1 MLLRRSPIRPGK
13 RNPRLAARAFC
24 WKPAVRLQG
33 ASRLCTAR
41 RHRYGAPAGP
51 RAGYRPLN
59 YLVDTNIIS
68 EVRKGAQ
75 CDFNVAAWYASIGDK
90 DIYLSVLVLGEI
102 RKEIERARPG
112 NPAQARALENWL
124 MAVARSFGERILPID
139 HAVADEWGRMGAK
152 RSIHD
157 DALPYAVTGLTGL
170 ILATRNVSDVAD
182 LGAKFINPFAY
193 RA

>member
-1 MLLRRSPIRPGK
+1 
-13 RNPRLAARAFC
+13 
-24 WKPAVRLQG
+24 
-33 ASRLCTAR
+33 
-41 RHRYGAPAGP
+41 
-51 RAGYRPLN
+51 LN

-75 CDFNVAAWYASIGDK
+75 CDSNVAAWYASIGDK

-102 RKEIERARPG
+102 RKGIERARPG
-112 NPAQARALENWL
+112 NPAQARALESWL

-152 RSIHD
+152 RSVSTI
-157 DALPYAVTGLTGL
+157 DALLAATAKVHRMT
-170 ILATRNVSDVAD
+170 LATRNVSDVAD

-193 RA
+193 PKT